1 MTVRRARPT
10 AGRRCLLRCRG
21 SVTPGHEFVQPSDL
35 VLGDTA
41 EHVGQPGLL
50 IDTVE
55 LGGFDQS
62 VGDGG
67 RFAAAF

>member
-1 MTVRRARPT
+1 
-10 AGRRCLLRCRG
+10 
-21 SVTPGHEFVQPSDL
+21 